1 MRIELDLWPEIAPL
15 VPLLGELERIE
26 ALAAGK
32 TEAVRSI
39 DHAWEDDQRQEGQAD
54 DQG

>member
-15 VPLLGELERIE
+15 APLFGELERIE
-26 ALAAGK
+26 AMAAGK

-39 DHAWEDDQRQEGQAD
+39 DHAWEDDQGPEGH
-54 DQG
+54 GGRHE